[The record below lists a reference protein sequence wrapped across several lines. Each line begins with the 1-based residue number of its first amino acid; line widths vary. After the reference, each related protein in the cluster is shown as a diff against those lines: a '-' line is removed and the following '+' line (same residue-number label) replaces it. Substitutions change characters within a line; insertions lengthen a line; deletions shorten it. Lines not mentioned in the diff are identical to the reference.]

1 MTAGPP
7 RDYACTH
14 AWCNA
19 HHLRELIYLE
29 ETTAQAWPRKM
40 IDFLCRAKDQA
51 DASFAASAWSLARHR
66 KSIILR
72 GHACAVVSS
81 R

>member
-14 AWCNA
+14 ALCNA

-29 ETTAQAWPRKM
+29 ETTEQPWPRKLPGLC
-40 IDFLCRAKDQA
+40 IGTGGIALEQFLAGEPESWMC
-51 DASFAASAWSLARHR
+51 
-66 KSIILR
+66 
-72 GHACAVVSS
+72 V
-81 R
+81 